1 MIIKACSLAVMTCMN
16 ILPKVGLGPTF
27 TTSAQRTQTN
37 HHLHLTHLPHP
48 IFLIIMHPSTIL
60 CLLLTPLLT
69 SALGINCR
77 GSSDCDFATT
87 GAMSEIIKLIDS
99 MSDSTCV
106 TSGEQIACFDAGI
119 TSICAFTQKTG
130 ATVCGGE
137 LKTLIGDLQG
147 HGCGECGSVPLGYPG
162 TNDVSN
168 GELTVN
174 AAEDNCRGNP
184 PDDGKT
190 GLCPG
195 IS

>member
-1 MIIKACSLAVMTCMN
+1 
-16 ILPKVGLGPTF
+16 
-27 TTSAQRTQTN
+27 
-37 HHLHLTHLPHP
+37 
-48 IFLIIMHPSTIL
+48 
-60 CLLLTPLLT
+60 
-69 SALGINCR
+69 
-77 GSSDCDFATT
+77 
-87 GAMSEIIKLIDS
+87 MSEIVKLIDS

-162 TNDVSN
+162 TNAVSN

-174 AAEDNCRGNP
+174 AAENNCRGNP
-184 PDDGKT
+184 DDDGET

-195 IS
+195 ISEMARGEEATLTPCEIFILPSKFVCVVKRVSIELGLTFRRIRHMPYYKGIQ